1 MFEDYIKVLM
11 KMSVTN
17 DGNLNR
23 NVAYGIG
30 VLAKR
35 TEPATLFANHV
46 GTALS
51 MTKMMYAASEEQDAK
66 DNCMMCMLK
75 ILDRFPNQFPQQ
87 EGQELFVKVMS
98 SIPLTGDSSE
108 NETVVKFAGNLVAKG
123 KQAEIMPYLDNLT
136 ATCLKIIN
144 DKNCNGPKTKVRAAS
159 FIKNIVMPAGE

>member
-1 MFEDYIKVLM
+1 MVTYLDDEHPRSDHTMVVGCLAEIFNVCPQAIPAMFEDYIQVLM

-35 TEPATLFANHV
+35 TEPATVFANHV

-75 ILDRFPNQFPQQ
+75 ILDRFP
-87 EGQELFVKVMS
+87 
-98 SIPLTGDSSE
+98 D
-108 NETVVKFAGNLVAKG
+108 
-123 KQAEIMPYLDNLT
+123 
-136 ATCLKIIN
+136 
-144 DKNCNGPKTKVRAAS
+144 
-159 FIKNIVMPAGE
+159 